1 MYRAAEITLLTEAR
15 IAHGI
20 HEAPT
25 ITERQVFATVSSLSE
40 REREQA
46 RSMGLAPE
54 IVFVLRL
61 QDDYQNEKKILWQGE
76 EYLVSF
82 VNTSGDMLR
91 LTAERSNHADSV

>member
-1 MYRAAEITLLTEAR
+1 MYRAAEITLLTEAKT
-15 IAHGI
+15 AHGI
-20 HEAPT
+20 HEAPK

-91 LTAERSNHADSV
+91 LTAERSNHEDSV